1 MVDIL
6 IKMAIISLLFISD
19 TFVNEAHP
27 LNKEK
32 CHFSLS
38 FLCSVKF
45 TKQESIVQF
54 ELFSEHWLFLKTR
67 QIQMWIVVN
76 MIMEIDFRLVNK
88 KHVS

>member
-19 TFVNEAHP
+19 TFVNEAHS
-27 LNKEK
+27 LNKLK

-45 TKQESIVQF
+45 TKQESTVQF
-54 ELFSEHWLFLKTR
+54 ELFGELGF
-67 QIQMWIVVN
+67 
-76 MIMEIDFRLVNK
+76 F
-88 KHVS
+88 

>member
-27 LNKEK
+27 LNKQK

-54 ELFSEHWLFLKTR
+54 ELFGEPWLFFSVPKRKAENAQTTR
-67 QIQMWIVVN
+67 VKN
-76 MIMEIDFRLVNK
+76 MDQCSGF
-88 KHVS
+88 